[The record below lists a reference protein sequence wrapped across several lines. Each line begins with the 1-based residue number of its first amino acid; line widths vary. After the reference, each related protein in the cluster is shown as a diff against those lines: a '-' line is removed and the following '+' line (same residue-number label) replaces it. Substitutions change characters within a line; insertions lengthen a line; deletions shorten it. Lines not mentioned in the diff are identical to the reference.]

1 MLLEKERRGKERREA
16 EKCGER
22 GGEREERS
30 RDIWKEGCVC
40 VLGPCATL
48 GVSGSCG

>member
-1 MLLEKERRGKERREA
+1 MIACDTRVSALDCTGHVRHR
-16 EKCGER
+16 
-22 GGEREERS
+22 EREERS